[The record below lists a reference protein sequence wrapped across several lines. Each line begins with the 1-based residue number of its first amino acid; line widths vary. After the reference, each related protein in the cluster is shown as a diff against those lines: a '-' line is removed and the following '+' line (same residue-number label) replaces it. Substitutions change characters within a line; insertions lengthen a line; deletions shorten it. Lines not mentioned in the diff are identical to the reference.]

1 MRLFKALGWSTLMCG
16 DGTNDV
22 GALKQSHIGVALL
35 DGTPED
41 LEKIAQNQRKMAIK
55 RRYDDLRKM
64 GISEAQISKL
74 QANDKNFSNV
84 ANDDDEDVPM
94 LQFGDASVAAPFT
107 SKIGTLESVCHI
119 LRQGRATLAA
129 TFQMYKILALNSLIT
144 AYSLSVLHNAGVRL
158 GDFQL
163 TISGLL
169 LSSCF
174 FFLSRSKP
182 LATLSKERPA
192 STIFTFYSITSIIG
206 QFAVHCLALIY
217 LDKCVRIH
225 SPEQVV
231 IHSEDYTFVPSLM
244 NSSIYL
250 LSLLMQVSTFAINY
264 QGPPFRESILENG
277 GLKKSL
283 VFVGSLALVS
293 AAEICPDM
301 NEFMQIVPFPVGFS
315 TQLLSLMIG
324 DFLICFA
331 IELTAKKMFSKV
343 EPIWRSSK

>member
-1 MRLFKALGWSTLMCG
+1 MLARSSRRILVRVFFLTISL
-16 DGTNDV
+16 
-22 GALKQSHIGVALL
+22 GVALL
-35 DGTPED
+35 DGTAED

-55 RRYDDLRKM
+55 RRYEDLRRM
-64 GISEAQISKL
+64 GISEAQIAKL
-74 QANDKNFSNV
+74 QANDRNFANLV
-84 ANDDDEDVPM
+84 NDDEEEVPM

-107 SKIGTLESVCHI
+107 SKIGTLESVCHV
-119 LRQGRATLAA
+119 LKQGRATLAA

-182 LATLSKERPA
+182 LSTLSKERPA
-192 STIFTFYSITSIIG
+192 STIFTVYSITSIIG
-206 QFAVHCLALIY
+206 QFAVHCFALIY
-217 LDKCVRIH
+217 LDQCIRIY
-225 SPEQVV
+225 SPEKPLL
-231 IHSEDYTFVPSLM
+231 HSEDYTFTPSLM

-264 QGPPFRESILENG
+264 QGPPFRESMLDNG

-283 VFVGSLALVS
+283 FAVGSFVLVS
-293 AAEICPDM
+293 AAEIFPDM
-301 NEFMQIVPFPVGFS
+301 NEMMQIVPFPPGFS
-315 TQLLSLMIG
+315 AKLLFLMIS
-324 DFLICFA
+324 DFFICFV
-331 IELTAKKMFSKV
+331 IEVTSKRLFSKV
-343 EPIWRSSK
+343 EPKWKTTSK